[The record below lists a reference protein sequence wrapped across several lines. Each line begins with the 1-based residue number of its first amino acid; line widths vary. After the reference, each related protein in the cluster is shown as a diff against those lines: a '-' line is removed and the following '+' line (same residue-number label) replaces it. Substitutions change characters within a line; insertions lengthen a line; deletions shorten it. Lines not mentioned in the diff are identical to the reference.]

1 MGKVV
6 KGMLKFTVAAAA
18 VGGICYAFKDKIKE
32 SKVYQEHNFDEKIKK
47 VTTAIKDKLPMS
59 NENEEDFVEEDE
71 IFFEDI
77 TPAERDYVSIN
88 QDEQPA
94 AEVKEAD
101 TPKDT
106 EDTEA
111 SDADDTEAADVPT
124 IDV

>member
-6 KGMLKFTVAAAA
+6 KRLLKITVTAAA
-18 VGGICYAFKDKIKE
+18 VGGLCYAFKDKIRE
-32 SKVYQEHNFDEKIKK
+32 SKVYQEHNVDEKIKK
-47 VTTAIKDKLPMS
+47 VTTAIKEKLPIS

-88 QDEQPA
+88 QDEQPVAEA
-94 AEVKEAD
+94 A
-101 TPKDT
+101 
-106 EDTEA
+106 DTEA
-111 SDADDTEAADVPT
+111 TGTETAKDEETADDKADDVPT

>member
-6 KGMLKFTVAAAA
+6 KRLLKVTVAAAA

-32 SKVYQEHNFDEKIKK
+32 SKVYQEHNVDEKIKK
-47 VTTAIKDKLPMS
+47 VTTAIKDKLPIS

-77 TPAERDYVSIN
+77 TPVERDYVSIN
-88 QDEQPA
+88 QEEQA
-94 AEVKEAD
+94 VAEAED
-101 TPKDT
+101 TEVPKDT
-106 EDTEA
+106 EA
-111 SDADDTEAADVPT
+111 SAADDNKADDVPT

>member
-6 KGMLKFTVAAAA
+6 KRLLKVTVAAAA

-32 SKVYQEHNFDEKIKK
+32 SKVYQEHNVDEKIKK
-47 VTTAIKDKLPMS
+47 VTTAIKDKLPIS

-77 TPAERDYVSIN
+77 TPVERDYVSIN
-88 QDEQPA
+88 QEEQTV
-94 AEVKEAD
+94 AEAEN
-101 TPKDT
+101 T
-106 EDTEA
+106 EVPNDTEA
-111 SDADDTEAADVPT
+111 STADDNNADDVPT